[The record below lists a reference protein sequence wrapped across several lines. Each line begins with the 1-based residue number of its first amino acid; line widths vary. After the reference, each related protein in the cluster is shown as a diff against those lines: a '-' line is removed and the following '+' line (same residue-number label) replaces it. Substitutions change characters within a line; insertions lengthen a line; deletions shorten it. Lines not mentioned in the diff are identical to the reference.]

1 MPLRSMTSGKIH
13 ISKVVKS
20 AIIIFLPVVLM
31 TSFFLMTPPS
41 YVKGLTFR
49 VDISQNINETELE
62 RMNLTLNVN
71 GYDAEYPGTDPFEYP
86 ETHSYDVLL
95 IHDNCSE
102 IYIIGGNNSHFFGVW
117 CYKIHVLSGEGNVAV
132 EKERILNEI
141 SRISQIL
148 SINYSEDSI
157 AIDDNDFE
165 LFPYQLQFFAY
176 SICIA
181 YTISAAFLYLWKG
194 YDIWKSIWNRWDASI
209 GFAFMIFGLIPVWS
223 LIRLILSGAIMGAE
237 PMFYVCLII
246 FISFFIASVYIF
258 KGIEMRVEE

>member
-1 MPLRSMTSGKIH
+1 MPLKTLTTGKIH
-13 ISKVVKS
+13 ISKGVKS
-20 AIIIFLPVVLM
+20 AIIIFLPIVLM

-62 RMNLTLNVN
+62 RMNLTLNAH

-86 ETHSYDVLL
+86 EAHSCDVLL

-117 CYKIHVLSGEGNVAV
+117 CYKIGVLSGEGNVAV
-132 EKERILNEI
+132 EEERILDEI

-148 SINYSEDSI
+148 SINYSEGSLV
-157 AIDDNDFE
+157 IDDNDFE
-165 LFPYQLQFFAY
+165 LLPYDVQFFAY

-194 YDIWKSIWNRWDASI
+194 YGVWKSIWNRWDAFI
-209 GFAFMIFGLIPVWS
+209 GFGLMIFGLIPVWP
-223 LIRLILSGAIMGAE
+223 LIRLMLSGVIMHADLL
-237 PMFYVCLII
+237 FYVCLII
-246 FISFFIASVYIF
+246 FLSFFIASVHIF
-258 KGIEMRVEE
+258 KGIDT